1 MPSKRNEWVRHHR
14 PPVRGGMF
22 IEADVIGRLHSA
34 RGAMLI
40 VPEQIGIPHPARGA
54 MFIEPEVIGIL
65 HPARGAMCD
74 FQIGLIR
81 PASKASLRVLNIAPL
96 TGCSLSLPDESG

>member
-22 IEADVIGRLHSA
+22 IE
-34 RGAMLI
+34 
-40 VPEQIGIPHPARGA
+40 PEQIGILHPARGA
-54 MFIEPEVIGIL
+54 MFIEPEQIGIL

-96 TGCSLSLPDESG
+96 AGCNMANAHFYTHRTPDGVQSLASR